1 MPSLLE
7 EISYVKENKAL
18 IVKLAVDHFFL
29 STMPYQPTSARTIIF
44 KQVPKDFQ
52 EINLR
57 EFYGRIRS
65 ELDAAN
71 SIVFLTAANVENY
84 IYSKIDEPEIHI
96 LITMGLRPPTCPGVK
111 ELFRPL
117 SSTINIAVIV
127 DRGLTKSA
135 IIDLIRVVAE
145 AKTLAAVELLLR
157 CDYRSSGTVTDA
169 IAVGRPL
176 SLDESV
182 LFAGMSTDIGNKVAY
197 SIYSSIVKEGLRRLS
212 LDDFIINTLGIQL
225 EELLKIIAKSYNVIF
240 NLNIDEKILVENA
253 TIIINYLFKD
263 RNIIN
268 FLITARELDLRTAIG
283 SIPAYG
289 NVRTSPAE
297 EYLSIGLA
305 AYSVGLKSIPII
317 SQLRKIEE
325 LGIIRINS
333 PQFEKEA
340 ALGIIGSALLLLH
353 EALSGK

>member
-240 NLNIDEKILVENA
+240 NLNTDEKILVENA